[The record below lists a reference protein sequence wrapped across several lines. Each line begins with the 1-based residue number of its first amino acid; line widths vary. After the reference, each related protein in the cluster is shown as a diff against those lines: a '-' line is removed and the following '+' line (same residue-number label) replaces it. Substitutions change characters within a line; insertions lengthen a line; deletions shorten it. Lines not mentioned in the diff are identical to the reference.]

1 MASAEAS
8 TAIRLLLA
16 SSSRVH
22 GSGWLDPCADEIRA
36 FLAAGRVRRALFVPH
51 ALKDRDAY
59 AKKARERLTAIG
71 LELDSLH
78 EAPAG
83 ANGAREAV
91 AHANAFV
98 VGGGNTFRLLLEMH
112 ALRVLEPMRAR
123 IEAGTPY
130 VGWSAGSNLACP
142 TIRTT
147 NDMPIVEPPTLT
159 ALGVLPFQLNPHY
172 VDADPASKHMGET
185 REERIAEFHEE
196 NAAPVL
202 GLREGAILRR
212 KGSELVVKGVAGAR
226 LFRRGRPPE
235 EIAIGAR
242 LDGLLS

>member
-1 MASAEAS
+1 M
-8 TAIRLLLA
+8 IRLLLA

-22 GSGWLDPCADEIRA
+22 GSGWLDPCADEIRE
-36 FLAAGRVRRALFVPH
+36 FLAAGRVNRALFVPH

-59 AKKARERLTAIG
+59 AAKARQRLAAIG
-71 LELDSLH
+71 IELDSLH
-78 EAPAG
+78 EARDAV
-83 ANGAREAV
+83 EAV
-91 AHANAFV
+91 ARADAFL
-98 VGGGNTFRLLLEMH
+98 VGGGNTFRLLAAMH
-112 ALRVLEPMRAR
+112 DLRALEPMRSR
-123 IEAGTPY
+123 IETGAPY

-147 NDMPIVEPPTLT
+147 NDMPIVEPPSLT

-196 NAAPVL
+196 NAVPVL

-212 KGSELVVKGVAGAR
+212 EGSSLALKGVAGAR

-235 EIAIGAR
+235 EIVLGAG
-242 LDGLLS
+242 LDALLGQ

>member
-1 MASAEAS
+1 
-8 TAIRLLLA
+8 
-16 SSSRVH
+16 VH
-22 GSGWLDPCADEIRA
+22 GSGWLDPCADEIGE
-36 FLAAGRVRRALFVPH
+36 FLSAGRVKRALFVPH

-59 AKKARERLTAIG
+59 AKKARERLAAIG
-71 LELDSLH
+71 IELDLLH
-78 EAPAG
+78 EAPGG

-91 AHANAFV
+91 VRAAAFV

-112 ALRVLEPMRAR
+112 ALRVLEPIRAR
-123 IEAGTPY
+123 IEAGAPY

-147 NDMPIVEPPTLT
+147 NDMPIVEPPSLA

-196 NAAPVL
+196 NSVPVL
-202 GLREGAILRR
+202 GLREGTMLSVENGAIALQGE
-212 KGSELVVKGVAGAR
+212 KPAR
-226 LFRRGRPPE
+226 IFRRGAEPVEVPP
-235 EIAIGAR
+235 GR
-242 LDGLLS
+242 LAF